1 MLEKKRLHRFIKS
14 LCCLTFKMFSQ
25 ASCLAVAYVQ
35 PQPSPTRFK
44 NVLLVFSR
52 SKWSMKIQRGSQ
64 CIMFFKWEWC
74 DLLLIDTKEN
84 ANLCGFMWADVAF
97 STIKN
102 YFRKLFEIFRDYVQ
116 ACVGW
121 NNHRKT
127 FLERS
132 WSKIFIKKGED
143 W

>member
-52 SKWSMKIQRGSQ
+52 SKWSMKIQRGSH
-64 CIMFFKWEWC
+64 CIIFFKWKWC
-74 DLLLIDTKEN
+74 DLLLLDTKEN
-84 ANLCGFMWADVAF
+84 ANLSWVAVAF
-97 STIKN
+97 STLINYFKN
-102 YFRKLFEIFRDYVQ
+102 YLRFLGVTFRHVLPETTTARCSFKEAD
-116 ACVGW
+116 
-121 NNHRKT
+121 RK
-127 FLERS
+127 F
-132 WSKIFIKKGED
+132 W
-143 W
+143 